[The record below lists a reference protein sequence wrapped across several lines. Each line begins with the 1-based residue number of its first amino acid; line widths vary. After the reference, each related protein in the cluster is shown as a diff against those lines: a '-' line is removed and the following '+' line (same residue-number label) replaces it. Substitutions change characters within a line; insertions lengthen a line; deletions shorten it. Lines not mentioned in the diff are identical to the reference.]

1 MSVAEIVQEKLEPVV
16 EKLGYE
22 LIETEYV
29 KKQNGMNLFL
39 YIDSKNGITLEDCEK
54 VHITVD
60 TLLDEFDPTNGAPYT
75 LNVSS
80 LGLDRPLK
88 TDKDL
93 NRNIGEDIEIS
104 LYSKIDGKKSFV
116 GKLVSFTEDD
126 IVIMAP
132 KGEMTI
138 NRKQISKINKYIT
151 F

>member
-22 LIETEYV
+22 LVETEYV

-39 YIDSKNGITLEDCEK
+39 YIDSKDGITLEDCEK

-60 TLLDEFDPTNGAPYT
+60 ALLDEFDPTNGAPYT